1 MLAAPGP
8 EVTSLTAALAALDLS
23 SPAVDAQAVSLL
35 REALQQGLPPDP
47 TSVTAS
53 HPDAPSPPTIIQ
65 SKSIAGWNQGE
76 TFSTYPSREEV
87 MRASK
92 ASLTATAALAPK
104 ASRDVETIGMEGAAA
119 SHFPDASDPIAMAG
133 YALKQGWKVFTPRT
147 PGAFPPR
154 LSSLAPGF
162 VPPLDAQGM
171 CKAHAQHCPRCQA
184 HSPCL
189 AVAACHFLAEVTL
202 PWVPSGPAQKDLQ
215 PEATPSPY
223 DPELL
228 AAVAKVQA
236 AGALR
241 ECAPSTILNYAH
253 AFLAPAT
260 DVALTPAQSA
270 EISQGGAPGCKAA
283 FAAAQPLAAQFLAQY
298 KPKGMS
304 AAQVLEAF
312 QAAELSTLSI
322 RKKRLVVALGGLSP
336 SFIDLRLRYARVMDA
351 LQKVRRGWYFC
362 RVDARSGFYQVK
374 IKQGDSPYLG
384 IAIETDPQGTVKHL
398 AFDRLPMGLGPSGFI
413 FSLYSG
419 MVHSIFRDRL
429 QARGN
434 DPEVVSLIFVDDFL
448 VWASSKALLLEA
460 RAILLGVMADCG
472 MTVAEDKSPEDP
484 VGPGQP
490 RVADT
495 ALGLWVN
502 LDTMSVSLPDIK
514 LTKLFMFAIV
524 LHTLAVQRIPVPTRA
539 LAQQGGRLTWLAMI
553 ECTLPAYIR
562 PLQTFGASGHN
573 RWRAWARSVHHWT
586 APSTLKEEQA
596 LAHVLRKATAGTIQG
611 AVLLSTVPRSKAVF
625 YITSDA
631 SGEAN
636 ALCVATQSTVL
647 RVVLPDCGGLSVPA
661 LEALATPITLMRYGP
676 SLVDTTIVRGSDAL
690 GVCYQAAS
698 GKSRREDCNDLQKL
712 TLLAATTHNITVA
725 DKWLTR
731 WENYLTDTGAGHP
744 LATLALRGIKA
755 PPVQVELVLRGLP
768 HEFLGDWAR
777 SMDPHF
783 TFEVEAWKE
792 INDRGT
798 TSTSPK

>member
-1 MLAAPGP
+1 MAADPGP
-8 EVTSLTAALAALDLS
+8 TSVTAFTDALASLDLS
-23 SPAVDAQAVSLL
+23 APAVDALAVSFL
-35 REALQQGLPPDP
+35 RQALQGGLPADP
-47 TSVTAS
+47 TSVTAT
-53 HPDAPSPPTIIQ
+53 HPEAPSPPTSIQ
-65 SKSIAGWNQGE
+65 AKSLAGWTRGD
-76 TFSTYPSREEV
+76 TFSSLPTREEI

-92 ASLTATAALAPK
+92 ANLVATAAPPPKAPK
-104 ASRDVETIGMEGAAA
+104 DVESAEMEAAA
-119 SHFPDASDPIAMAG
+119 ATHFPDASDPIAMAA
-133 YALKQGWKVFTPRT
+133 YALSNGWRAFTPRT
-147 PGAFPPR
+147 PGVFPTR
-154 LSSLAPGF
+154 LTSLAPGF
-162 VPPLDAQGM
+162 VPSLDAQGM
-171 CKAHAQHCPRCQA
+171 CSSHAEHCPRCLA

-189 AVAACHFLAEVTL
+189 AVAACHYLADATL
-202 PWVPSGPAQKDLQ
+202 PWGPAGPDQEDLQ
-215 PEATPSPY
+215 PTATPAPY
-223 DPELL
+223 DPELV

-236 AGALR
+236 VGALR
-241 ECAPSTILNYAH
+241 ECPPGTILNYAH

-260 DVALTPAQSA
+260 DVALTPAQSV

-298 KPKGMS
+298 KPKGSS

-384 IAIETDPQGTVKHL
+384 IAIETDSEGTVRHL

-429 QARGN
+429 RARGI
-434 DPEVVSLIFVDDFL
+434 DPEVVSLVFVDDFL

-524 LHTLAVQRIPVPTRA
+524 LHTLAVQRTSVPTRA
-539 LAQQGGRLTWLAMI
+539 LAQQGGRLTWLALI
-553 ECTLPAYIR
+553 ESSLPAYIR
-562 PLQTFGASGHN
+562 PLQNFGASGHN

-611 AVLLSTVPRSKAVF
+611 AVLLSSVPRSKAVF
-625 YITSDA
+625 YIASDA

-636 ALCVATQSTVL
+636 ALCIATQSTVL

-661 LEALATPITLMRYGP
+661 LEALATPIAMMRYGP
-676 SLVDTTIVRGSDAL
+676 SFVDATLVRASDAL

-698 GKSRREDCNDLQKL
+698 GKSRRDDCNDLQKL
-712 TLLAATTHNITVA
+712 TLLAATTHNIAVA

-768 HEFLGDWAR
+768 YDFLGEWAR

-783 TFEVEAWKE
+783 IFDVEAWKE

-798 TSTSPK
+798 SSSR